1 MSHKKMLQIVT
12 TRSNKLKKMHKF
24 AYFALLFATLS
35 ACVAPQQPVDNS
47 QQKLQTPQIE
57 PHKGRLSLE
66 TAIARSLK
74 YNLQPVKQQVVDKFI
89 GKDARQNAFANFR
102 KLREGQSISLAVSQ
116 KELDFAIFYATVNTI
131 DNSQQIDDIFN
142 RITAQNIVLGTI
154 KAHKNALFD
163 HKKIFEVNRKLRQN
177 KKQLEAL
184 IKKSSENN
192 LAYQKK
198 LEANI
203 DKLNAVQQTM
213 ERQLNDFR
221 QLTRIETQKIELDG
235 RRFFDN
241 IALPLSSSSSYISS
255 AFQNRSE
262 LKNYPSFSLDMIS
275 QKFSDL
281 YPDDLSYLDKLSARG
296 DVQASVLLQTALD
309 YQKAATRQKTK
320 LLNKLSEELHKA
332 LYLQI
337 ETAYRLAMRTS
348 ADYERQ
354 NINLQKLKQ
363 TVHGL
368 EKISRPTEE
377 QNIALLDAK
386 TNFLENE
393 ILADQILSEKAL
405 TISSLRFYDGQ
416 INITPALLS
425 ASIGDIAKY
434 FSEQLQKNPTLTEK
448 EKLSTPDI
456 EKISETKSGWAHNE
470 NWLEELMHENPMPAT
485 PKLMSKAPLSGDYD
499 RKTVMQLGAFLDED
513 TAVREWKRL
522 SADFPELNKYTP
534 VYEKTTVAGIP
545 LFRVLIQSS
554 QGGFKQ
560 LCIKLRQSG
569 KECFLRD

>member
-241 IALPLSSSSSYISS
+241 IALPLSSSSS
-255 AFQNRSE
+255 FN
-262 LKNYPSFSLDMIS
+262 
-275 QKFSDL
+275 
-281 YPDDLSYLDKLSARG
+281 
-296 DVQASVLLQTALD
+296 
-309 YQKAATRQKTK
+309 
-320 LLNKLSEELHKA
+320 
-332 LYLQI
+332 
-337 ETAYRLAMRTS
+337 LA
-348 ADYERQ
+348 
-354 NINLQKLKQ
+354 
-363 TVHGL
+363 
-368 EKISRPTEE
+368 
-377 QNIALLDAK
+377 
-386 TNFLENE
+386 
-393 ILADQILSEKAL
+393 
-405 TISSLRFYDGQ
+405 
-416 INITPALLS
+416 
-425 ASIGDIAKY
+425 
-434 FSEQLQKNPTLTEK
+434 
-448 EKLSTPDI
+448 
-456 EKISETKSGWAHNE
+456 
-470 NWLEELMHENPMPAT
+470 
-485 PKLMSKAPLSGDYD
+485 
-499 RKTVMQLGAFLDED
+499 
-513 TAVREWKRL
+513 
-522 SADFPELNKYTP
+522 
-534 VYEKTTVAGIP
+534 
-545 LFRVLIQSS
+545 
-554 QGGFKQ
+554 
-560 LCIKLRQSG
+560 
-569 KECFLRD
+569 